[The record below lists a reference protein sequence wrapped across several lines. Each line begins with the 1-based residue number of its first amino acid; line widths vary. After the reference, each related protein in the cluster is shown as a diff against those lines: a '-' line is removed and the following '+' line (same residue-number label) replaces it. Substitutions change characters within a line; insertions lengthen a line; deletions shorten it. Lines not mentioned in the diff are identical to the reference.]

1 MTQATGHPLGLAVP
15 HVRRAHRPVGPLRV
29 HGRPEGL
36 HHVRQEPVQAAAD
49 GGEQPLARGGL
60 PGDEEAGQW
69 QGSVVEKLGSG
80 KGVLWKISTKT
91 RKYINIQIN
100 IQNFHSGNY
109 VR

>member
-1 MTQATGHPLGLAVP
+1 VTQAAGHPLGLAVP

-69 QGSVVEKLGSG
+69 QGTSDCLFTPTALVASFVGHYL
-80 KGVLWKISTKT
+80 
-91 RKYINIQIN
+91 
-100 IQNFHSGNY
+100 
-109 VR
+109 